1 MIMMK
6 YHTLTF
12 LYIKEVMI
20 AKVSMTKNWIFLLNI
35 EMDVPKYLITYM
47 KDETWLWHMKL
58 GYVNFDSLKI
68 MGWKEML
75 KGLSSIKY
83 PNQSYEWYL
92 VGKQFCKSF
101 LKESASRVSQPLQE
115 IHVNVY
121 GPIKPCLFGK
131 ILYFLLF
138 IYIYS
143 KKTWVY
149 FLKEK
154 ANVFSC
160 FKKFKVLVQKKR

>member
-1 MIMMK
+1 MILIKLKDGSHQFISDVYYILRMKSNILSLWQLLEKGYEMIMTK

-115 IHVNVY
+115 IHVNVC
-121 GPIKPCLFGK
+121 GPIKTMFV
-131 ILYFLLF
+131 
-138 IYIYS
+138 
-143 KKTWVY
+143 W
-149 FLKEK
+149 
-154 ANVFSC
+154 
-160 FKKFKVLVQKKR
+160 